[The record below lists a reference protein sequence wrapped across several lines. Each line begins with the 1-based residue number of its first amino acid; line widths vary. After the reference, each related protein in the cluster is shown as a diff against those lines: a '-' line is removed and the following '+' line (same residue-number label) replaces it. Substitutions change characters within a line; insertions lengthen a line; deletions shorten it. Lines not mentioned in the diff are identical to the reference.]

1 MSERRTASA
10 LAYLHPDFCFIM
22 DDDSMECAGIR
33 AGDIVAF
40 TACDHAEDSQIVA
53 VQTDSAVLLLRQI
66 CNGELLADAPRTRRE
81 HVIRFDEL
89 PGAKIIGKAVEVRH
103 ILNGQRK
110 EPTMKRNDLR
120 AMGLTPDQID
130 TIMTMNGADINREKA
145 KAGQQTDKEVQ
156 RLRESCI
163 TLLELLDN
171 PEAVRGILLH
181 ASRLYC
187 EQERRKPQEGQ
198 Q

>member
-1 MSERRTASA
+1 
-10 LAYLHPDFCFIM
+10 
-22 DDDSMECAGIR
+22 
-33 AGDIVAF
+33 
-40 TACDHAEDSQIVA
+40 
-53 VQTDSAVLLLRQI
+53 
-66 CNGELLADAPRTRRE
+66 
-81 HVIRFDEL
+81 
-89 PGAKIIGKAVEVRH
+89 
-103 ILNGQRK
+103 
-110 EPTMKRNDLR
+110 MKRNDLR

-163 TLLELLDN
+163 TLLELLDD

-187 EQERRKPQEGQ
+187 EQERRKPAVKVKITYTPEQESVAQATLDALRAMFPAARVHESAKKAGVSAVFLTVTKPENPHNTKQ
-198 Q
+198 NS

>member
-1 MSERRTASA
+1 
-10 LAYLHPDFCFIM
+10 
-22 DDDSMECAGIR
+22 
-33 AGDIVAF
+33 
-40 TACDHAEDSQIVA
+40 
-53 VQTDSAVLLLRQI
+53 
-66 CNGELLADAPRTRRE
+66 
-81 HVIRFDEL
+81 
-89 PGAKIIGKAVEVRH
+89 
-103 ILNGQRK
+103 
-110 EPTMKRNDLR
+110 MKRNDLR

-181 ASRLYC
+181 ASACTVSRSAGS
-187 EQERRKPQEGQ
+187 RRRASSEGEDNLHPRAGKRRTGHAGRPARDVSGGKST
-198 Q
+198 